1 MTKSMHRGTLLAL
14 AISGLAFGYATYW
27 NKAATAAPKTT
38 PRADWETLRVA
49 QQERPRVAII
59 NFDFSTISNPS
70 YLSLVQGGASGVSDI
85 LITKLLNQTNYR
97 VIERSRIE
105 TIMQEQNLGQSGRVN
120 ASTAAE
126 IGKVLGVEAVVFG
139 SVNQFDLQEQETG
152 GFLGGIGGEVEE
164 QDALVSISYRVVNT
178 STAEILA
185 AGRGKG
191 KASQSD
197 TSISALGIGG
207 GSDTDNR
214 SKLLTLATEDAL
226 DDIVKSLKQNYDTI
240 ASYGQ

>member
-1 MTKSMHRGTLLAL
+1 
-14 AISGLAFGYATYW
+14 
-27 NKAATAAPKTT
+27 
-38 PRADWETLRVA
+38 
-49 QQERPRVAII
+49 
-59 NFDFSTISNPS
+59 
-70 YLSLVQGGASGVSDI
+70 
-85 LITKLLNQTNYR
+85 
-97 VIERSRIE
+97 
-105 TIMQEQNLGQSGRVN
+105 MQEQNLGQSGRVN